1 MTIPGVGSQVN
12 TSAHAATPLQGRP
25 RYALEGHED
34 EIYHEQRV
42 PGRSTDPEYCAF
54 LDQSWTFN
62 RAMRWEKVHD
72 TLLCYE
78 AGGDLAITGAARVAD
93 WFSDPVNRI
102 THEATT
108 LRFDKASARQ
118 RDAVVLPGLQTN
130 LAQHP
135 RLVVEVVEATAAWQV
150 CVLVKG
156 RSGPP
161 LVASDWQNGAGR
173 IELDLAA
180 AWQAKGYALRFA
192 ELHLAV
198 GLWTDTPDTPAH
210 LIMTAVLPGQAALVP
225 CLPVIRAAGSSAPIT
240 AMVIAADGTRL
251 GPADVAVT
259 AEIAGRQITLLTDDA
274 CWHGTAALPVGDAVA
289 HLRVTGAVTAEATLS
304 MRVTDGRQHYVYDD
318 SAHSLTRAGQVCGP
332 VSGSYQGMVFARD
345 VGTPAEALVQGQ
357 AAWDAWDRIMPPGEH
372 WHYWEALTEA
382 ELEERFAYLEACGWD
397 LLHLCQGWGVWEKL
411 DAGGHLAPHGAEQ
424 LALLLRVASR
434 HGLALLQAL
443 SHYPYGQAHTPVL
456 RQYLEAGFQD
466 ADWTHPE
473 AASRFTAMFHQYL
486 QEYAS
491 LFRDETALV
500 ALSTSGEGDIA
511 AGPARVNDT
520 YRLMQR
526 EMPDTLF
533 LAEPIH
539 RLFDLPDAHR
549 RQWHVHDSWA
559 KGFAE
564 GSRTDVAWEP
574 QLAGSRMY
582 WIGEELLPE
591 IDLAIEFKF
600 LQMGDYFMGEGS
612 WPCPHLYSRFMGHA
626 DTWAGTE
633 RYRRRVRDSLYLG
646 LVHRCPILLT
656 WDEQYTEDE
665 RMVLRQVRS
674 LIDWAQ
680 PFQDAP
686 VALRVNSANVGG
698 GPWGADGRKV
708 LGQYEEY
715 FSALPLMTRYL
726 QPDEPA
732 PAGIPVFDARQ
743 PYTDPAL
750 LSTLL
755 ASSPLRISPGYHASY
770 LWSVDR
776 RTLVAYLYNSTAH
789 TCLEG
794 RADLSGK
801 WHRTPQPA
809 TCELALRHL
818 PAGGTC
824 RIFSLDAKCSIREQ
838 ALTEATC
845 VSLAAGTDDYL
856 LVVTP

>member
-1 MTIPGVGSQVN
+1 MTIPGVGSQEN
-12 TSAHAATPLQGRP
+12 RPAHVASPLLGRP
-25 RYALEGHED
+25 QYAIEGHED
-34 EIYHEQRV
+34 EVYHELRV
-42 PGRSTDPEYCAF
+42 PGHSTDPEYCAF

-78 AGGDLAITGAARVAD
+78 AGGDLALTGAARVAD
-93 WFSDPVNRI
+93 WFSDPANRI

-108 LRFDKASARQ
+108 LRVDKASVRQ

-130 LAQHP
+130 LDQHP
-135 RLVVEVVEATAAWQV
+135 RLVIEVEEATAAWQV

-161 LVASDWQNGAGR
+161 LVASDWHDGAGCV
-173 IELDLAA
+173 ELDLAA
-180 AWQAKGYALRFA
+180 AWRASGYTLRFA
-192 ELHLAV
+192 ELHIAMGV
-198 GLWTDTPDTPAH
+198 WTDAPEAPVQITF
-210 LIMTAVLPGQAALVP
+210 TASLPGQAAIVS
-225 CLPVIRAAGSSAPIT
+225 CLPVIRHTGTMVSLTAVVVGADGALLGSEDVTIT
-240 AMVIAADGTRL
+240 AD
-251 GPADVAVT
+251 
-259 AEIAGRQITLLTDDA
+259 IAGRQITLARQDA
-274 CWHGTAALPVGDAVA
+274 CWGAKVELPVGDITAELHATGTVTA
-289 HLRVTGAVTAEATLS
+289 TARLPLRVTNGYYYA
-304 MRVTDGRQHYVYDD
+304 YDV
-318 SAHSLTRAGQVCGP
+318 AQHSLTRAGQVCGP

-357 AAWDAWDRIMPPGEH
+357 AAWDAWDRTMPPGEH

-382 ELEERFAYLEACGWD
+382 ELEARFAYLEACGWD

-443 SHYPYGQAHTPVL
+443 SHYPYGAAHTPVL

-473 AASRFTAMFHQYL
+473 AVSRFSAMFRQYL
-486 QEYAS
+486 HEYAC
-491 LFRDETALV
+491 LFREETALF

-520 YRLMQR
+520 YQFMQQ
-526 EMPDTLF
+526 EMPNHIF

-549 RQWHVHDSWA
+549 RQWHVHGWA
-559 KGFAE
+559 NTFTE
-564 GSRTDVAWEP
+564 GCRTDVAWEP

-582 WIGEELLPE
+582 WIGEELLPDL
-591 IDLAIEFKF
+591 DLAIEFKF

-665 RMVLRQVRS
+665 RMVLRQVRT

-686 VALRVNSANVGG
+686 VALRVDAANVGG
-698 GPWGADGRKV
+698 GPWGADGRTV

-715 FSALPLMTRYL
+715 CSALPLMTRYL
-726 QPDEPA
+726 QPEEPA
-732 PAGIPVFDARQ
+732 PIGIPVLDARQ
-743 PYTDPAL
+743 PYTEPLLPPA
-750 LSTLL
+750 LL
-755 ASSPLRISPGYHASY
+755 ASSPLHLSPGYRASY
-770 LWSVDR
+770 LWSADC

-789 TCLEG
+789 ACLEG

-809 TCELALRHL
+809 ACDITVRNL
-818 PAGGTC
+818 PAGVTS
-824 RIFSLDAKCSIREQ
+824 RIFSLDAKRCIREQ
-838 ALTEATC
+838 ILTGATC